1 MCEFCT
7 QHGEG
12 KTWYLNAKN
21 YSSDLVNDLRRR
33 DFIGHFYDHTIAA
46 GNKKISLLEKT
57 ILRGMDLPVLVRQKL
72 TRDMKVMHFGQVVP
86 LEDVD
91 RILAMARTVTRV
103 ACGCKWAKEKKEG
116 RLCYGITMGTPAWYD
131 YLDMDFFG
139 SAELARFE
147 NLTRAEASAAIREA
161 DHQGYIHSIWTFGT
175 PFIGAICN
183 CEKSYCLA
191 MRSNLNMK
199 APSMFRAEYVA
210 AVDAA
215 ACSGCRACADRCPF
229 AAIEF
234 NDADN
239 VCSVDRQ
246 KCYGCGVCRASCPAG
261 AISLKERKFDPV
273 AANLW

>member
-1 MCEFCT
+1 MCEFCS

-21 YSSDLVNDLRRR
+21 YASDLVHDLTRR
-33 DFIGHFYDHTIAA
+33 DFIGHFYQRVVAD
-46 GNKKISLLEKT
+46 GNRDITLLEKT
-57 ILRGMDLPVLVRQKL
+57 LLRRMNLPSFIREKLSRGMKES
-72 TRDMKVMHFGQVVP
+72 HFGQVVP

-103 ACGCKWAKEKKEG
+103 ACGCKWAKEKKES
-116 RLCYGITMGTPAWYD
+116 RLCYGITMGAPAWTD

-147 NLTRAEASAAIREA
+147 NLSREEASAAIRES
-161 DHQGYIHSIWTFGT
+161 DRQGYIHSVWTFGT

-191 MRSNLNMK
+191 MRSTLNLK
-199 APSMFRAEYVA
+199 APSMFRAETLA
-210 AVDAA
+210 GIDAP
-215 ACSGCRACADRCPF
+215 ACSGCRACSDRCPF
-229 AAIEF
+229 NAIEF

-239 VCSVDRQ
+239 VCLIDRT
-246 KCYGCGVCRASCPAG
+246 KCYGCGICRTSCPTG
-261 AISLKERKFDPV
+261 AISLQERRIDPV